1 MSEEGNKKSK
11 KDGWKCERITIAFGS
26 CGIGGH
32 GGDE

>member
-1 MSEEGNKKSK
+1 VKRGIKSK
-11 KDGWKCERITIAFGS
+11 KDGEKCEIITIAFGS